1 MGVIFPQLQSLGL
14 DPGMFFFFFL
24 TVVWGWG
31 VFGGLMAEDGSLN
44 TVNRF
49 QTCGG
54 LQLLSFEAGSFE
66 AGVSA
71 RETAER
77 LCSMSN
83 LYVLNKASSLDPEGR
98 S

>member
-1 MGVIFPQLQSLGL
+1 
-14 DPGMFFFFFL
+14 
-24 TVVWGWG
+24 
-31 VFGGLMAEDGSLN
+31 MAEDGSLN